1 MCTAPRGWLSWCPSC
16 MWRGQPGVRFPQMG
30 EVGQRHPSMGH
41 TDRDTHPPKPRM
53 CIATM
58 TTSLRTWAPTSKSS
72 ACWKCR
78 TWNVPGGQAAGCCT
92 LAQTQEL
99 PREPALPWTVLR
111 LQELRTL
118 RSGLAQP
125 PVTPESGQEPR
136 CENKVRIQFSS
147 RDPCT
152 DGGGSPC
159 HPRGQQ
165 PRGQVPAMG
174 VTSAW
179 TLCCS

>member
-30 EVGQRHPSMGH
+30 EVGQRHPSLGH
-41 TDRDTHPPKPRM
+41 TARDTHPPKPRM

-92 LAQTQEL
+92 LAQTQGHTGHTALL

-136 CENKVRIQFSS
+136 CENKVRIHSALAIPAQTVAEAPATHAGSS
-147 RDPCT
+147 LEGR
-152 DGGGSPC
+152 S
-159 HPRGQQ
+159 Q
-165 PRGQVPAMG
+165 P
-174 VTSAW
+174 W
-179 TLCCS
+179 E